1 MYILPEFE
9 IVLLVG
15 LVRWNLQIHHQ
26 KWNPLTIL
34 SETQVKKKKI
44 HSVHVKYLALKPT
57 VFSKKNL
64 GFVSLSFNIFN
75 FVLTGVMTHE
85 ALFVVVLLLGSV
97 QLFVTPWTAAHQAS
111 LSFTISRSLLK
122 LMSIESVMS
131 SNHLVLCHPL
141 LPMPSIFPSIMVF
154 SDESV
159 LFIRWPKYWSF
170 SF

>member
-1 MYILPEFE
+1 MPEFE

-111 LSFTISRSLLK
+111 LSFTVSWSWLK
-122 LMSIESVMS
+122 LISIKSMMPF
-131 SNHLVLCHPL
+131 NHLILCLPL
-141 LPMPSIFPSIMVF
+141 LLPSIFPSIRVF
-154 SDESV
+154 SSAM
-159 LFIRWPKYWSF
+159 
-170 SF
+170 

>member
-34 SETQVKKKKI
+34 TETQVKKKKI

-111 LSFTISRSLLK
+111 LSFTVSQSLLTF
-122 LMSIESVMS
+122 MSIESVML
-131 SNHLVLCHPL
+131 SNHLIICRPVLL
-141 LPMPSIFPSIMVF
+141 LQSFPASG
-154 SDESV
+154 
-159 LFIRWPKYWSF
+159 LFQ
-170 SF
+170 